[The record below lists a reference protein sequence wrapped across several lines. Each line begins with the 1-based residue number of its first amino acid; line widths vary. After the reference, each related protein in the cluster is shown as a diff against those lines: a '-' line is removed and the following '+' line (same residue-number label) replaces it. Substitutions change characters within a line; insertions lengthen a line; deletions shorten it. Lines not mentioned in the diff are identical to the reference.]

1 MHNNI
6 KPDALLH
13 YRAPRRIP
21 DSATIQRSC
30 NMHYSP
36 LHNQPSAYIHKLLL
50 SSSLSNNTKIEPHC
64 ITHHQ
69 HNSDHDVI
77 QGQRE
82 RDARPPTNV
91 QHQHRHRPHYEAM
104 VRIISSRTMS
114 HYNPCKIKHLRR

>member
-1 MHNNI
+1 
-6 KPDALLH
+6 
-13 YRAPRRIP
+13 
-21 DSATIQRSC
+21 
-30 NMHYSP
+30 MHYSP
-36 LHNQPSAYIHKLLL
+36 PHNPPSAYIHKPLL

-91 QHQHRHRPHYEAM
+91 QHQHQHRPHYEAM
-104 VRIISSRTMS
+104 VRIISAINESQS
-114 HYNPCKIKHLRR
+114 LKNQAL